1 MYNNHQVGVIS
12 GHPAAHQWDKQQ
24 LSIHRNTENIKQKIP
39 KGTKRRTAPRKSYV
53 SRLIVINANNKQ

>member
-24 LSIHRNTENIKQKIP
+24 LLIHKNTENRKQKKP
-39 KGTKRRTAPRKSYV
+39 KGTKRR
-53 SRLIVINANNKQ
+53 I